1 MDFVTDLPWSNGC
14 DAVLVVVDR
23 LTKDIRL
30 IACRKTY
37 TAEQLA
43 ELFIRHV
50 FRTEGLLRLIL
61 SDRGPQFVADF
72 WKIFYKKL
80 GI

>member
-37 TAEQLA
+37 TVEQLA

-50 FRTEGLLRLIL
+50 FRTEGLPRLIL
-61 SDRGPQFVADF
+61 SDRGPQFVAEF
-72 WKIFYKKL
+72 
-80 GI
+80 

>member
-30 IACRKTY
+30 IACRKTC

-50 FRTEGLLRLIL
+50 FRTEGLLRSIL
-61 SDRGPQFVADF
+61 SDRGPQFVAEF
-72 WKIFYKKL
+72 
-80 GI
+80 